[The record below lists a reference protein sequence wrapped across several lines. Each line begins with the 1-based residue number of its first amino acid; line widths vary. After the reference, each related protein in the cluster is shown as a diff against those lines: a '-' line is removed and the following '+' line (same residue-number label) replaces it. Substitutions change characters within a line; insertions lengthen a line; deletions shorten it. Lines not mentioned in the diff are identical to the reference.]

1 MIKVLQKGENILL
14 PNVNEIIVAIKWLKK
29 PNNKNTELDIDSS
42 AFLLTDQNKVR
53 TDADFI
59 FYNQPT
65 AENNA
70 IILKN
75 NCFKISITSIP
86 NDISR
91 ICFSITLHNA
101 EQKQQNFSLLEN
113 ISVELFNFAD
123 KQKLLCYSVTDI
135 NSDTAMILSTLYRY
149 NNGWKFKAI
158 GQSYNRNLAFLAKNF
173 GVSIEEETSKAIIDT
188 QPVINN
194 EQINA
199 NTNPVKKASI
209 NTHAK
214 PKTKSKE
221 KTAVLDIHNTDMM
234 TKQEHYIPI
243 VQWFENKNCRA
254 VVNETATDTSGF
266 FDEVAVI
273 LGNNYELLKIVSD
286 TIKRRQFKNYDK
298 AYIDLSNYNDQD
310 AEMIKKFCKQLYN
323 YTFVARYFYDNKTK
337 KIILTLQSASKIV
350 SFFNGEWLEW
360 YAMMKIATLCHEK
373 NINFSCIRNMLI
385 YPAFEQAQY
394 EIDLFFLINGTPLF
408 IECKSG
414 EYRGF
419 IDKYSRL
426 RKKLFMRREH
436 FIMLISGI
444 QEEHINGLN
453 AMFDISFMNETR
465 LISHIIK
472 NFAL

>member
-14 PNVNEIIVAIKWLKK
+14 PNLNEIIVAIKCLKK
-29 PNNKNTELDIDSS
+29 PNNYIELDIDSS

-65 AENNA
+65 AENNIVIA
-70 IILKN
+70 KN
-75 NCFKISITSIP
+75 NFFKISITSIP

-91 ICFSITLHNA
+91 ICFAITLHDA
-101 EQKQQNFSLLEN
+101 EQKQQNFSLLESIN
-113 ISVELFNFAD
+113 VELFNFAD
-123 KQKLLCYSVTDI
+123 KQKLLSYSVTDI
-135 NSDTAMILSTLYRY
+135 NSNTAMILATLYRY

-158 GQSYNRNLAFLAKNF
+158 GQGYNRDLAFLAKSF
-173 GVSIEEETSKAIIDT
+173 GVSIEEETSNAIVNT

-199 NTNPVKKASI
+199 NIKPVKKDSI

-214 PKTKSKE
+214 PKAKSKE
-221 KTAVLDIHNTDMM
+221 TAVLDIHNTDMM
-234 TKQEHYIPI
+234 TKQEHYSPI
-243 VQWFENKNCRA
+243 VQWFGNKNCRA

-273 LGNNYELLKIVSD
+273 LGDNYELLKIVSD
-286 TIKRRQFKNYDK
+286 TIKRRQFKSYDR

-310 AEMIKKFCKQLYN
+310 AETIKKFCKQLYN

-337 KIILTLQSASKIV
+337 KIILTLQSANKILN
-350 SFFNGEWLEW
+350 FFNGEWLEW

-373 NINFSCIRNMLI
+373 SINFSCIRNMLI
-385 YPAFEQAQY
+385 YPDFEQAQY
-394 EIDLFFLINGTPLF
+394 EIDLFFLINDTPLF

-419 IDKYSRL
+419 IDKYSKL
-426 RKKLFMRREH
+426 RKKLFMRKEH

-444 QEEHINGLN
+444 QEDHINGLN

-465 LISHIIK
+465 LTSHIIK